1 MTAKEIAQK
10 RKVKEIDPWEDQ
22 SAKWAVGKYVFTPD
36 ELQAYA
42 DALCKEQREK
52 CFRYADG
59 SVKELGGLNQ
69 HMRHKIL
76 TAPQPEES

>member
-1 MTAKEIAQK
+1 MTAKEIANK
-10 RKVKEIDPWEDQ
+10 LAEVPPHV
-22 SAKWAVGKYVFTPD
+22 ATVLYMFTAE

-42 DALCKEQREK
+42 DALCREQREK

-76 TAPQPEES
+76 TAPQPEAL

>member
-1 MTAKEIAQK
+1 MTAKEIAEK
-10 RKVKEIDPWEDQ
+10 RKVSRYFLPKDG
-22 SAKWAVGKYVFTPD
+22 SVKWGKVYEFTP
-36 ELQAYA
+36 EQLQEYA

-76 TAPQPEES
+76 TAPQPEAL